1 MSLVLDL
8 AARLRST
15 AEDLP
20 VAQLTAAVE
29 RLRLAS
35 VLLAYVLREAADP
48 AAVPTLASAETH
60 LTGSVAA
67 LHATRRA
74 IDDYLAAIGVAGSGP
89 PPAEPHWPEPVED
102 APVPADEK
110 DGGEAPKLGNWWV
123 ERVCLVTDGSAE
135 RGRTDPVDS
144 TDLLRRVAGRARA
157 QDRSGLRTAL
167 VDVDPAVGLS
177 LAATA
182 PPLLR
187 QLAAELVGRTPT
199 PEDLP
204 KVTEAVAP
212 RLRDVLPKLPESTAA
227 VLLARVCHAEEARR
241 EPAGQGGQAEPAHP
255 VDAAVTA
262 GAAVGALLAAL
273 GRDVDSLKAKGE

>member
-1 MSLVLDL
+1 MNNSLNCRDGVATGSAGRKLRSLVHPSRAGYGRVYHVEVPWPASPRSRRPSTPPYSMSGRASRPSWPPTRSSARRSRAWPRPARAAGTRRWVPPRPRSARRRWNWTSAWPPPRPRSRRPKPTWRRCRPMSLVLDL

-89 PPAEPHWPEPVED
+89 PP
-102 APVPADEK
+102 
-110 DGGEAPKLGNWWV
+110 
-123 ERVCLVTDGSAE
+123 
-135 RGRTDPVDS
+135 
-144 TDLLRRVAGRARA
+144 
-157 QDRSGLRTAL
+157 
-167 VDVDPAVGLS
+167 
-177 LAATA
+177 
-182 PPLLR
+182 
-187 QLAAELVGRTPT
+187 
-199 PEDLP
+199 
-204 KVTEAVAP
+204 
-212 RLRDVLPKLPESTAA
+212 
-227 VLLARVCHAEEARR
+227 
-241 EPAGQGGQAEPAHP
+241 
-255 VDAAVTA
+255 
-262 GAAVGALLAAL
+262 
-273 GRDVDSLKAKGE
+273 